1 MSGKGSDVMRYTG
14 RISSILIVMVIQ
26 TSYVI
31 YYFHRD
37 GFVDIVGWL
46 AYPVLLLISYWTGF
60 QYDKANYFSERDPLT
75 NLFNRRFM
83 IRRFNKYI
91 KIADSKKK
99 KLFVLLID
107 CNGFK
112 QINDEYGHAAGDQV
126 LVKIGKVL
134 NRKRRNVFGS
144 ARWGGDEFIVLGFCD
159 DAEELMC
166 IQLKFK
172 RELNGIR
179 VTEGGSSIAVSIGSA
194 LQDGTFGETNIHEL
208 LQLADASMYREKRGF

>member
-1 MSGKGSDVMRYTG
+1 LSGKGSDVMRYTG

-60 QYDKANYFSERDPLT
+60 QYDKANYYSERDPLT

-83 IRRFNKYI
+83 IRKFNKYI
-91 KIADSKKK
+91 KIADSRKK

-107 CNGFK
+107 CNRFK

-126 LVKIGKVL
+126 LVEIGKVL

-159 DAEELMC
+159 DAEEMKCLQME
-166 IQLKFK
+166 LE
-172 RELNGIR
+172 RELGRIK
-179 VTEGGSSIAVSIGSA
+179 VAEGGLSVAVSIGSA
-194 LQDGTFGETNIHEL
+194 MQEGTSGETNIHDL
-208 LQLADASMYREKRGF
+208 LQLADARMYREKRSL

>member
-1 MSGKGSDVMRYTG
+1 MSVKGSDVMRYTG

-60 QYDKANYFSERDPLT
+60 QYDKANYYSERDPLT

-83 IRRFNKYI
+83 TRRFNKYI
-91 KIADSKKK
+91 KIADSREK

-107 CNGFK
+107 CNRFK

-126 LVKIGKVL
+126 LVEIGKVL
-134 NRKRRNVFGS
+134 NRKRRDVFGS

-159 DAEELMC
+159 DAEELKR
-166 IQLKFK
+166 IQLEFK
-172 RELNGIR
+172 SELSGIR
-179 VTEGGSSIAVSIGSA
+179 VTEGGSSIAVSIGSS
-194 LQDGTFGETNIHEL
+194 LQEEAWNIHDL
-208 LQLADASMYREKRGF
+208 LQQADAVMYQEKRSM

>member
-1 MSGKGSDVMRYTG
+1 MSGKGSDIMRYTG
-14 RISSILIVMVIQ
+14 RISSILIVMLIQ
-26 TSYVI
+26 TSYVV

-60 QYDKANYFSERDPLT
+60 QYDKANYYSERDPLT
-75 NLFNRRFM
+75 NLYNRRFM

-91 KIADSKKK
+91 KIADSRKK

-107 CNGFK
+107 CNRFK
-112 QINDEYGHAAGDQV
+112 QINDEYGHAAGDRV
-126 LVKIGKVL
+126 LVEIGKVL

-159 DAEELMC
+159 DAEELKR
-166 IQLKFK
+166 IQLELK
-172 RELNGIR
+172 RELSVIR
-179 VTEGGSSIAVSIGSA
+179 ITEGGSSIAVSIGSA
-194 LQDGTFGETNIHEL
+194 LQEGTTNIHDL
-208 LQLADASMYREKRGF
+208 LQQADAVMYQEKRSM

>member
-1 MSGKGSDVMRYTG
+1 MRYTG

>member
-1 MSGKGSDVMRYTG
+1 MSGKGSDIMRYTG
-14 RISSILIVMVIQ
+14 RISSILIVMLIQ
-26 TSYVI
+26 TSYVV

-60 QYDKANYFSERDPLT
+60 QYDKANYYSERDPLT
-75 NLFNRRFM
+75 NLYNRRFM

-91 KIADSKKK
+91 KIADSRKK

-107 CNGFK
+107 CNRFK

-126 LVKIGKVL
+126 LVEIGKVL

-159 DAEELMC
+159 DAEELKR
-166 IQLKFK
+166 IQLELK
-172 RELNGIR
+172 RELSVIR
-179 VTEGGSSIAVSIGSA
+179 ITEGGSSIAVSIGSA
-194 LQDGTFGETNIHEL
+194 LQEGTTNIHDL
-208 LQLADASMYREKRGF
+208 LQQADAVMYQEKRSM

>member
-1 MSGKGSDVMRYTG
+1 MSGKGSDIMRYTG
-14 RISSILIVMVIQ
+14 RISSILIVMLIQ

-60 QYDKANYFSERDPLT
+60 QYDKANYYSERDPLT
-75 NLFNRRFM
+75 NLYNRRFM

-91 KIADSKKK
+91 KIADSRKK

-107 CNGFK
+107 CNRFK
-112 QINDEYGHAAGDQV
+112 QINDEYGHAAGDRV
-126 LVKIGKVL
+126 LVEIGKVL

-159 DAEELMC
+159 DAEELKR
-166 IQLKFK
+166 IQLELK
-172 RELNGIR
+172 RELSVIR
-179 VTEGGSSIAVSIGSA
+179 ITEGGSSIAVSIGSA
-194 LQDGTFGETNIHEL
+194 LQEGTTSIHDL
-208 LQLADASMYREKRGF
+208 LQQADAVMYQEKRSM